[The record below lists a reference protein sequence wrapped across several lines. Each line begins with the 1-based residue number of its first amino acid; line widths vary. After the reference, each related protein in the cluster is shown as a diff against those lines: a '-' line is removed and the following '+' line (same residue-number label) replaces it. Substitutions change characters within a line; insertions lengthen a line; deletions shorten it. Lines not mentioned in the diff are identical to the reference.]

1 MTAVVTRVDHHAT
14 HARPPV
20 TMVTARGRRAVRVVV
35 GGGGARGD
43 SQHGCETAAASAQ
56 RMAAISDGVPHV
68 REYVVRRWSNQT
80 HTVVDVTAAAAA
92 AASEHSH
99 EGAGGKRGST
109 PVAASLSLRG
119 TPARPRGRVV
129 AISTITSPPTTTG
142 RHLPPATASGGRC
155 SCFGRRCRHRRHHR
169 RRAGAATAPP
179 PTGGNHVHR
188 HPLQASR
195 CPLRRP
201 TPNTVPAAQSRAAI
215 GARSGHQPEPGTTR
229 SARETC
235 EERVCLFAI
244 SVLKHR
250 GAP

>member
-129 AISTITSPPTTTG
+129 AISTITANDHGPPPAARHRQRRPLSLFRPSLPSPPPPPPPRRSGDRPPPDGWEPRTP
-142 RHLPPATASGGRC
+142 PPAPSQ
-155 SCFGRRCRHRRHHR
+155 
-169 RRAGAATAPP
+169 P
-179 PTGGNHVHR
+179 
-188 HPLQASR
+188 
-195 CPLRRP
+195 
-201 TPNTVPAAQSRAAI
+201 VPAAAADTKHSACCSVQSRHRCSKRPP
-215 GARSGHQPEPGTTR
+215 ARAGNDAQR
-229 SARETC
+229 ARDM
-235 EERVCLFAI
+235 
-244 SVLKHR
+244 
-250 GAP
+250 